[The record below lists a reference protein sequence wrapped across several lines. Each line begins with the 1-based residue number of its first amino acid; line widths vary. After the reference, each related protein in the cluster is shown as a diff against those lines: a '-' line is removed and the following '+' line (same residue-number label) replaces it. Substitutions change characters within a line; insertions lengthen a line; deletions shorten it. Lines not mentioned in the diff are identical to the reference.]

1 MWYRVESLNFDSQA
15 DYCRVGT
22 GTGTGR
28 VGTWTGASKRRM
40 YDGVPTTKNN
50 ALPCL
55 ALFNA
60 RQKDAR
66 VSHALTWKESSR
78 KDMRTCK
85 NIIHEESFILLFSN
99 LQTAVKLKKVMQELK
114 ESWKNEIMLF

>member
-22 GTGTGR
+22 GTGTDRDGTGTAADR

-40 YDGVPTTKNN
+40 YDGVPTTKYNV
-50 ALPCL
+50 LPCL

-66 VSHALTWKESSR
+66 VSYALTWKESSR

-99 LQTAVKLKKVMQELK
+99 LQTAVKLKR
-114 ESWKNEIMLF
+114 